1 MVNGGTYSGG
11 FGVDKLSKLT
21 PAKLL
26 NMGKVAI
33 YFRTIHFLKLTLVI
47 SYFDQNFKEFNQVL
61 VDLSMYGRILDCINV
76 S

>member
-33 YFRTIHFLKLTLVI
+33 YFSTLHFLIYLG
-47 SYFDQNFKEFNQVL
+47 YFLF
-61 VDLSMYGRILDCINV
+61 
-76 S
+76 

>member
-26 NMGKVAI
+26 NMGKVANYFGTTI
-33 YFRTIHFLKLTLVI
+33 Y
-47 SYFDQNFKEFNQVL
+47 
-61 VDLSMYGRILDCINV
+61 
-76 S
+76 